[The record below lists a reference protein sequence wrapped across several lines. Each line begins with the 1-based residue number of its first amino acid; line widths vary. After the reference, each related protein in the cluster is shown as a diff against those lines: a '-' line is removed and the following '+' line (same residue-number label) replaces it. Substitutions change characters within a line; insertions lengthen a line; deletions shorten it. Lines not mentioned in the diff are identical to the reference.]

1 MDECKEMVS
10 HFEYAVYGSGDPMN
24 IFLSCFT
31 EVFRKYIERLPQ
43 GWDYLVMKD
52 SNIKIQPKLS

>member
-1 MDECKEMVS
+1 MHESREMVS
-10 HFEYAVYGSGDPMN
+10 HFEHAVYGSADPMN

-31 EVFRKYIERLPQ
+31 EVFRKYTERLPQ

-52 SNIKIQPKLS
+52 SNIKIQSNLS